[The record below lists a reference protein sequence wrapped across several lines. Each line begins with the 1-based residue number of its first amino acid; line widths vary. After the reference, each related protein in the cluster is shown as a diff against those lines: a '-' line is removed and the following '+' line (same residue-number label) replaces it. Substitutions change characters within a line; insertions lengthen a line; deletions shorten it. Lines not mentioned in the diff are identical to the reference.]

1 MLFVCASVQD
11 NSNLYMVL
19 EYVAGGEMFSHLRNV
34 GNYRQVLSMSELAQA
49 ALFCVLIFTIVTSSE
64 YSKSIAVF
72 LPERDYVTFGFLLS
86 QIRLSVVCRL
96 SVTLV
101 HPTQAVEPFGKIFSP
116 LCTLAIL

>member
-49 ALFCVLIFTIVTSSE
+49 ALFCVLIFTIVTSSQ
-64 YSKSIAVF
+64 YSKIIAVF
-72 LPERDYVTFGFLLS
+72 YLILHDRDMGLMAINSFSRGSVSS
-86 QIRLSVVCRL
+86 Q
-96 SVTLV
+96 
-101 HPTQAVEPFGKIFSP
+101 H
-116 LCTLAIL
+116 ILNKNIISI